1 MTTERFV
8 RLFAGFLVL
17 LSVGLSV
24 PACPL
29 FVSQKFLWL
38 TAFVG
43 FMLFQSSL
51 TGFCPME
58 IILKA
63 VGVKPSAEVAD

>member
-1 MTTERFV
+1 MTTERLV

-43 FMLFQSSL
+43 FMLFQAAL

-63 VGVKPSAEVAD
+63 MGVKRSAEMAD

>member
-1 MTTERFV
+1 MTTERLV
-8 RLFAGFLVL
+8 RLVAGFLVL

-63 VGVKPSAEVAD
+63 MGVKRSVEVAD